1 MEKVTAAAVQAT
13 PGVNE
18 RDPAGSTLYNT
29 QLYLGPDGALA
40 KHRKLMPTGGERLV
54 WGMGDGSTRPATPPG
69 RTCSGRWS
77 TPAGRCPSNRT
88 RRPAGRRP
96 TTPPR
101 PVRGPTTEERTMP
114 PDQAELHRRAVEEF
128 GARVQ
133 AVGDDQWE
141 LPSPCSDWNVR
152 QLVNHLVYENRW
164 TVPLMGGSTIAEVGD
179 RYEGDLLGDHPKAA
193 WEESSQEAVGSVQ
206 ADGALDRIVDL
217 SSGPTPAREYVSQL
231 FADHLIHAWDLA
243 RAIGADERLDP
254 ELVDAC
260 ASWFASMED
269 LYRSIGAIGE
279 RPEVR
284 PGADPQTTLLAAFG
298 RTA

>member
-1 MEKVTAAAVQAT
+1 
-13 PGVNE
+13 
-18 RDPAGSTLYNT
+18 
-29 QLYLGPDGALA
+29 
-40 KHRKLMPTGGERLV
+40 
-54 WGMGDGSTRPATPPG
+54 
-69 RTCSGRWS
+69 
-77 TPAGRCPSNRT
+77 
-88 RRPAGRRP
+88 
-96 TTPPR
+96 
-101 PVRGPTTEERTMP
+101 MP

-260 ASWFASMED
+260 AGWFASMED
-269 LYRSIGAIGE
+269 LYRAIGAIGE
-279 RPEVR
+279 RPQVR

-298 RTA
+298 RIA